1 MLICD
6 SGPILAALSRRD
18 VRHGAC
24 AELLR
29 RFGDELAL
37 PAPVV
42 TETALFLAR
51 SYGTEPHLRFL
62 ESVASAELEVL
73 DLEVVDHRRVAEL
86 CRDYVDLPLDQVDAS
101 VIALAEHYGEQ
112 QVASLDHRHLAVVRL
127 ADGGYL
133 ELLPSAD

>member
-18 VRHGAC
+18 ARHQAC
-24 AELLR
+24 VELLQ
-29 RFGDELAL
+29 RFSEELAL

-51 SYGTEPHLRFL
+51 SYGTEAHLRFL

-73 DLEVVDHRRVAEL
+73 DLEPVDHRRIADL
-86 CRDYVDLPLDQVDAS
+86 CRDYTDLPLDHVDAS
-101 VIALAEHYGEQ
+101 VVALAERLGQ
-112 QVASLDHRHLAVVRL
+112 RQIASLDVRHLGVVRL
-127 ADGGYL
+127 SDGRFL
-133 ELLPSAD
+133 ELLPEAS